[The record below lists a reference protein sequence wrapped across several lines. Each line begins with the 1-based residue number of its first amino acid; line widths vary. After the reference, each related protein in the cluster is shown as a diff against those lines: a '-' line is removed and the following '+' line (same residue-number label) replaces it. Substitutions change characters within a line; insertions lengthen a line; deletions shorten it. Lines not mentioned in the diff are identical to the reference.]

1 MKNFTYLKIL
11 LMLLIFSSFSILHSQ
26 SIIYGDSASLGDGI
40 IKAWI
45 KTDASNNPESIG
57 LAMTEEVLMNLPADP
72 IAPFHLN
79 LPKTTS
85 DTLFNHL
92 YFGWNPAG
100 HPPPQIYGLPHFDL
114 HYYIISKEE
123 RLAILGGPDSIT
135 VEPRFAPPDYVSDP
149 AGVPMMGTHWVDTTA
164 LEFHGQT
171 FDKTMIYGY
180 AKGKLAFLEPMF
192 TKAYLESHPH
202 FTGNIKQPT
211 EFQRAGYYPTA
222 FKIDYDTVNHVYN
235 FEITDMIWHD
245 AAAPVGVEETENNS
259 LPEKFALNQ
268 NYPNPFNPST
278 KISYSLKTEGRVSL
292 KIYNTLGEEV
302 IKLVDE
308 IKPAGSY
315 ETEFNASELPS
326 GIYIYRMQSGE
337 YVSSKKMLLIK

>member
-11 LMLLIFSSFSILHSQ
+11 LMLLIFSTFSILHSQ

-278 KISYSLKTEGRVSL
+278 VIEFSIPHSSYTTL
-292 KIYNTLGEEV
+292 KIYDISGA
-302 IKLVDE
+302 LVEKMIDE
-308 IKPAGSY
+308 FLDAGSHKIDLNLSNY
-315 ETEFNASELPS
+315 S
-326 GIYIYRMQSGE
+326 GGVYFYQLISSG
-337 YVSSKKMLLIK
+337 VVVTKKMTYLK